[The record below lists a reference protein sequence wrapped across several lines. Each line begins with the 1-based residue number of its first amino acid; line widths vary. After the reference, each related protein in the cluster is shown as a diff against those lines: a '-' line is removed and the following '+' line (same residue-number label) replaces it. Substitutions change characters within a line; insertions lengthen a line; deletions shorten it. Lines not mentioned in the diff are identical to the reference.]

1 MGVPDAP
8 SSCPQWRRDVVTE
21 TKIVELVIVAD
32 HAEVSWPG
40 PGCPP
45 LASDSRATFPGH
57 FS

>member
-1 MGVPDAP
+1 M
-8 SSCPQWRRDVVTE
+8 VTE
-21 TKIVELVIVAD
+21 TKSGELVIVAD